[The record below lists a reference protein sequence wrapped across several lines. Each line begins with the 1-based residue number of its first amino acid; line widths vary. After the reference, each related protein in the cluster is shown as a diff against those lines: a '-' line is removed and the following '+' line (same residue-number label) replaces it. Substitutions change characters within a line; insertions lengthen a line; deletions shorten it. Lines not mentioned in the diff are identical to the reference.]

1 MGFIIECTICNF
13 LEIVCCI
20 WIKAINLYIAFVIKF
35 VIVCKMPS
43 IPSFPCL
50 CLAFQSQP
58 ALVDPS
64 ATVLPRHTS
73 FLMQSHIWLVY
84 NSDFIAGKPF
94 MVWGFWQCVCGR
106 GDWELPH
113 YGKSWMFSHWRY
125 HWYSSW
131 VPWVWEMDSNTTHW
145 ICRWICY
152 RTSEL
157 SYQD

>member
-64 ATVLPRHTS
+64 ATVHPRHTS
-73 FLMQSHIWLVY
+73 FLMQSHVWLVY

-94 MVWGFWQCVCGR
+94 MVWGFWQCVCGGGGAGSFLIMAR
-106 GDWELPH
+106 VECFHTGDTIGIPH
-113 YGKSWMFSHWRY
+113 EFPEFGKWTAIPLTES
-125 HWYSSW
+125 
-131 VPWVWEMDSNTTHW
+131 V
-145 ICRWICY
+145 
-152 RTSEL
+152 L
-157 SYQD
+157 L